1 VAFLGI
7 ATFATALT
15 GSLLARRAKENEALA
30 ERRGVDVANL
40 EALNAHI
47 VQRLETGVVAL
58 DPQGGIRLTNST
70 AREML
75 GQRQGAGSPTLADAS
90 PVLAARFVR
99 WRETWDVEE
108 SPIATTDGATEYV
121 PRFQPLGPGGE
132 NGTLIFLENVTQMR
146 AQVQQAKLAS
156 LGRLT
161 ASIAHEVRNPLAA
174 MLQAAQLLGEAEYLK
189 RGDLRLVEIIG
200 KQGRRMNKTIDN
212 VLQLS
217 RRAPPSREALDLS
230 DWLPH
235 IAAEW
240 RDQQGP
246 DMAGIDLRVEADRV
260 IAEFD
265 PGHLQQIVENL
276 LRNAA
281 EHAGHDGRPATVILR
296 GGIIDEGV
304 GVVEIEDNGPGVVES
319 IRSHLFEPFA
329 TASKSGTGLG
339 LYLARE
345 LCEANHARI
354 TLRDAT
360 PHGACFRILFTRAT
374 AGAGPPGET
383 RVVETREASS

>member
-1 VAFLGI
+1 MTETDNNMALAPAKKDSMTWRPLRILCSYRVAVATLLLLGFLSSRAGTTLLSTPDPNLFLYTALLYLAFAAAALIFSLTQRYGYDTQVVTQVTVDVIAIATMIHAAGGVEAGLGVLMVVAVAGGSLLVGVRLGTFFAALATLAMFFEHALTHLADGGTDAGYTRVAFLGI

-189 RGDLRLVEIIG
+189 RGDL
-200 KQGRRMNKTIDN
+200 
-212 VLQLS
+212 
-217 RRAPPSREALDLS
+217 
-230 DWLPH
+230 
-235 IAAEW
+235 
-240 RDQQGP
+240 
-246 DMAGIDLRVEADRV
+246 
-260 IAEFD
+260 
-265 PGHLQQIVENL
+265 
-276 LRNAA
+276 
-281 EHAGHDGRPATVILR
+281 
-296 GGIIDEGV
+296 
-304 GVVEIEDNGPGVVES
+304 
-319 IRSHLFEPFA
+319 
-329 TASKSGTGLG
+329 
-339 LYLARE
+339 
-345 LCEANHARI
+345 
-354 TLRDAT
+354 
-360 PHGACFRILFTRAT
+360 
-374 AGAGPPGET
+374 
-383 RVVETREASS
+383 